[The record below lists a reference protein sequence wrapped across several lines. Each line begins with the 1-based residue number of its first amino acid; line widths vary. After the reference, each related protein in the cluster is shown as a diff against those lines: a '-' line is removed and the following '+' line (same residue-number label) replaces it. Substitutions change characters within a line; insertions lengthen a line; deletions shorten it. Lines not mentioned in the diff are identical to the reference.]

1 MRDSYSA
8 VSKNSSMH
16 EKFNLLKQAERE
28 KERKHLIESG
38 SLLCEQPFQTDG
50 EKYIR
55 QSESIFSSVE
65 LL

>member
-1 MRDSYSA
+1 
-8 VSKNSSMH
+8 MH

-55 QSESIFSSVE
+55 QSESIFLSVE